1 MIKQFFHSYSTVVV
15 GFMKSTNLEKCIH
28 IFCFSIL
35 CIKETLLK
43 AAVIK
48 LFKQYII
55 VDFLQTHT
63 HKKSIYVF
71 KVINILC
78 ICVLWCLLC
87 PPAKNFPITTIALIT
102 KYTEKLLEFAFCID
116 LPL

>member
-1 MIKQFFHSYSTVVV
+1 MSLSFIKNLKKIKHMIKRFFHSYSTVVV
-15 GFMKSTNLEKCIH
+15 GFIKSTNLEKCIH

-55 VDFLQTHT
+55 VDFHHT
-63 HKKSIYVF
+63 KKK
-71 KVINILC
+71 KVYMFL
-78 ICVLWCLLC
+78 
-87 PPAKNFPITTIALIT
+87 
-102 KYTEKLLEFAFCID
+102 KLLTYFVFVYYGAYSVPQPRTS
-116 LPL
+116 L